1 MKRYRDVKL
10 NTDAILA
17 AKLAV
22 KKAEE
27 EQEVGV
33 TEATDG
39 EEVEISEMT
48 EEVVEATETTDEAV
62 TSDVEE

>member
-39 EEVEISEMT
+39 EEVGISEMT
-48 EEVVEATETTDEAV
+48 EEVAEATETTDEAV

>member
-1 MKRYRDVKL
+1 MISV
-10 NTDAILA
+10 
-17 AKLAV
+17 AKLDDV
-22 KKAEE
+22 IKNEVEPIVNKKAEE

-39 EEVEISEMT
+39 EEVGISEMT

-62 TSDVEE
+62 TSDAEE